1 MTLKIRQKSWW
12 DRFLDTLYTFGFL
25 LFIDTFGFHLFL
37 KLFVLLFLI
46 SIETFGLG
54 EWYFQG
60 SLLFLLSANTSRYW
74 LGHRNAFYMFRF
86 ISKKL
91 PCSGIV
97 YFGLTTMWHF
107 ISATASK
114 LNCSCNAMS
123 DKTSLNWQTLKV
135 HSNGHFTHLSTSPT
149 LPSPLQKPCCWALG
163 QWKLPHAWLWCIQRC
178 F

>member
-1 MTLKIRQKSWW
+1 MGH
-12 DRFLDTLYTFGFL
+12 F
-25 LFIDTFGFHLFL
+25 
-37 KLFVLLFLI
+37 
-46 SIETFGLG
+46 
-54 EWYFQG
+54 
-60 SLLFLLSANTSRYW
+60 
-74 LGHRNAFYMFRF
+74 LGHPVHFWFSPVYRHFWFFPVSKTFCFVVSHIYRNFWPRRVIFSRVFVVSSFSKHVTLLTRGTELPF
-86 ISKKL
+86 ICLDLFPKS
-91 PCSGIV
+91 CHV
-97 YFGLTTMWHF
+97 VGLWVWADYNAMWHF